1 MLPVPM
7 YVVRCGQFP
16 PAPAC
21 ELGKRGLV
29 VWAVSRVSLHEAL
42 LGPASHA
49 ELHLYTCSFAPG
61 IHRMD
66 DGLR

>member
-1 MLPVPM
+1 MILVPK

-29 VWAVSRVSLHEAL
+29 VWAVSRVSHREAL
-42 LGPASHA
+42 LGPASHT
-49 ELHLYTCSFAPG
+49 ELHPYTCRFTPG
-61 IHRMD
+61 IHRMAN
-66 DGLR
+66 GLR